1 MKRWFSSSSIQKKLL
16 ISYILL
22 FAVSLVAFLV
32 VFVFYFQRDI
42 RTELNHMEENNGQ
55 LELTMDNLIE
65 DLESFS
71 LFHFSDNKIRNLI
84 SSNDSD
90 IDAEAFEE
98 AEENLVER
106 ISLLADMEPYL
117 QRVTLM
123 TADGRI
129 YKNVQED
136 QTDYITRMEE
146 LVEFVEW
153 KRGDTPYVCDLQ
165 KEKINLVSY
174 KVISMIY
181 PIWNVRGETP
191 IGYVFLDLDYNKF
204 IEYWNETAKISQN
217 SEFMILSR
225 GNVLYDSAVEQEEFS
240 VTKGTEVVK
249 IRSSKDN
256 EGLYKIHENRC
267 VSSIKKYKDTGWWFV
282 QYIPIDF
289 FIQRILN
296 NLYVF
301 MIVLGAVIVLTIF
314 GSIASAKA
322 VSHPVRALSAEM
334 EKVALVGDEE
344 QEIPLFEPPDVN
356 QTDEVGKIIQ
366 SYNAMAKRINDNII
380 KTYMY
385 KLRQKQTELKML
397 QFQINPHFL
406 YNALNTISAI
416 AKLENVDH
424 IPEIATNLSDMFR
437 YNISD
442 REFVTLGEELEHTL
456 HYMSIQKIRF
466 PERFEVIT
474 EVEERF
480 LRCRVLKFILQ
491 PIVENSYKYGFK
503 VRGRKDIIHIRA
515 YQENETDMI
524 LSIEDNGVGIEKD
537 RLDQVNESLVKS
549 KRLGESSGIGL
560 QNVNSRLKNYYGDSY
575 GIWVESEPGCFT
587 RVNLRIR
594 FSEKANGEMN
604 V

>member
-1 MKRWFSSSSIQKKLL
+1 MRRWFSNTSLQKKLL

-32 VFVFYFQRDI
+32 VFVFYFNRDI
-42 RTELNHMEENNGQ
+42 KTELSHMEENNGQ
-55 LELTMDNLIE
+55 LELNMDKLLE
-65 DLESFS
+65 DLESFG

-84 SSNDSD
+84 ASNDSD
-90 IDAEAFEE
+90 IDLENHREMEE
-98 AEENLVER
+98 KIVER

-117 QRVTLM
+117 LRATVLTE
-123 TADGRI
+123 DGRV

-136 QTDYITRMEE
+136 QSDYISRMKKYAGY
-146 LVEFVEW
+146 VTW
-153 KRGDTPYVCDLQ
+153 KRGDSPFVCDLR

-174 KVISMIY
+174 KVISLIY
-181 PIWNVRGETP
+181 PIWNVSGEEP
-191 IGYVFLDLDYNKF
+191 IGFVFLDLDYSKF
-204 IEYWNETAKISQN
+204 VEYWNETAKISRN
-217 SEFMILSR
+217 SDFMVLSR
-225 GNVLYDSAVEQEEFS
+225 GHVLYDSAVEPEAFS
-240 VTKGTEVVK
+240 DTEGTEIVK
-249 IRSSKDN
+249 MRSSGSGDGIYRIRG
-256 EGLYKIHENRC
+256 ERC
-267 VSSIKKYKDTGWWFV
+267 VTSIFKYNDTGWWFV
-282 QYIPIDF
+282 QYMQIDY
-289 FIQRILN
+289 FIQRVLE

-301 MIVLGAVIVLTIF
+301 MIVLGAVIVFTIF
-314 GSIASAKA
+314 GSFISAKA
-322 VSHPVRALSAEM
+322 VSHPVRVLSDEM
-334 EKVALVGDEE
+334 GKVALDFNEE
-344 QEIPLFEPPDVN
+344 QEIPLFDHPEIRQV
-356 QTDEVGKIIQ
+356 DEVGRIIQ

-466 PERFEVIT
+466 PDRFEVIT
-474 EVEERF
+474 EVDEQF
-480 LRCRVLKFILQ
+480 LRCEVLKFILQ

-503 VRGRKDIIHIRA
+503 IRGRKDIICIRA
-515 YQENETDMI
+515 YQDNETDMI
-524 LSIEDNGVGIEKD
+524 LSVEDNGVGMEKD
-537 RLDQVNESLVKS
+537 RLDQVNESLLKS
-549 KRLGESSGIGL
+549 KRLGENSGIGL
-560 QNVNSRLKNYYGDSY
+560 QNVNERLKNYYGESY
-575 GIWVESEPGCFT
+575 GIRVESEAGCFT

-594 FSEKANGEMN
+594 FSDRTDGEM
-604 V
+604 